1 MRLNLATFSQVSL
14 TLQVDG
20 LRNMLLRK
28 KLAPA
33 AASTQPRVRDPDVF
47 DRIGNNRNGSV
58 SNSSSTYSR
67 TTLNADRNTQEQ
79 QKSVKSRLSL
89 PNKSGLASIRITST
103 NRSMRYIN
111 IKYIQCGPNFGL
123 KFFFSEMTFYMNGP
137 APISI

>member
-1 MRLNLATFSQVSL
+1 MRWNLATFSQVSL

-67 TTLNADRNTQEQ
+67 LTLNADRNTQEQ

-89 PNKSGLASIRITST
+89 PNKSGSGSIRITTT
-103 NRSMRYIN
+103 NRSMRYLN
-111 IKYIQCGPNFGL
+111 MWFWIKWV
-123 KFFFSEMTFYMNGP
+123 FSEDIGWFSSDNQFCNSF
-137 APISI
+137 IVR